1 MRLALRSDS
10 RPQFIIKI
18 CITRA
23 YYATVRGA
31 RVAILTSIILYYTP
45 VINNNYSRFH
55 YAYTARKSVVPPETV
70 RRRLVAL
77 YRGFSTCI
85 YRAFY
90 STRWIIDSRR
100 VILHEIIIILY
111 VRFAARGNVAL
122 LFIC

>member
-18 CITRA
+18 CITRV

-55 YAYTARKSVVPPETV
+55 CAYTARNGPSSVSRIIP
-70 RRRLVAL
+70 RFQYL
-77 YRGFSTCI
+77 YI
-85 YRAFY
+85 P
-90 STRWIIDSRR
+90 R
-100 VILHEIIIILY
+100 VL
-111 VRFAARGNVAL
+111 
-122 LFIC
+122 